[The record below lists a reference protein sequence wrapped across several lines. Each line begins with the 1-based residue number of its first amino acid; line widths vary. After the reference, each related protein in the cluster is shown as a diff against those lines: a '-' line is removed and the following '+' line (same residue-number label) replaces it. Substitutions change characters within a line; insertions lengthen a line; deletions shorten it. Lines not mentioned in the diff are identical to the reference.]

1 MFFLPNLRFLP
12 VGFDTGNQGTSS
24 IVAMLSS
31 RPGRQSGIEE
41 WWVFEPGI
49 FEMKDAGAR
58 DISVE
63 GEKER
68 DMIGSR
74 ANTRSES
81 AVRELA
87 VEVCVQ
93 ESAI

>member
-1 MFFLPNLRFLP
+1 M
-12 VGFDTGNQGTSS
+12 
-24 IVAMLSS
+24 
-31 RPGRQSGIEE
+31 
-41 WWVFEPGI
+41 FEPGI
-49 FEMKDAGAR
+49 FEMKDAGVW

-93 ESAI
+93 ECTI

>member
-1 MFFLPNLRFLP
+1 
-12 VGFDTGNQGTSS
+12 
-24 IVAMLSS
+24 
-31 RPGRQSGIEE
+31 
-41 WWVFEPGI
+41 
-49 FEMKDAGAR
+49 MKDAGVW

-81 AVRELA
+81 AVREQA
-87 VEVCVQ
+87 AEVRVQ